1 MNRIILYVGMVYN
14 FFCAE
19 ITANLIA
26 DSHKLGTFGKYL
38 LIFSLMISIWYI
50 ILILMKNAD
59 KCNQQFRKTANFNAT
74 KVRENEI
81 SKIALSIAYNNF
93 FK

>member
-14 FFCAE
+14 FFCAG

-50 ILILMKNAD
+50 ILILMKMQTN
-59 KCNQQFRKTANFNAT
+59 
-74 KVRENEI
+74 VI
-81 SKIALSIAYNNF
+81 SSLERLLTLMQPKKAVTSRWTMQSQSN
-93 FK
+93 

>member
-14 FFCAE
+14 FFCAG

-26 DSHKLGTFGKYL
+26 SNHKIGTFDKYL

-50 ILILMKNAD
+50 ILILIKNTD
-59 KCNQQFRKTANFNAT
+59 EK
-74 KVRENEI
+74 
-81 SKIALSIAYNNF
+81 
-93 FK
+93 

>member
-14 FFCAE
+14 FFCAG

-26 DSHKLGTFGKYL
+26 DNHKLGTFGKYL

-59 KCNQQFRKTANFNAT
+59 EKITDIAVIYSRLLKYIQFCWLYF
-74 KVRENEI
+74 
-81 SKIALSIAYNNF
+81 
-93 FK
+93 

>member
-14 FFCAE
+14 FFCAG

-26 DSHKLGTFGKYL
+26 DNHKIGTFGKYL

-74 KVRENEI
+74 NEDRDKSVDNAE
-81 SKIALSIAYNNF
+81 SK
-93 FK
+93 